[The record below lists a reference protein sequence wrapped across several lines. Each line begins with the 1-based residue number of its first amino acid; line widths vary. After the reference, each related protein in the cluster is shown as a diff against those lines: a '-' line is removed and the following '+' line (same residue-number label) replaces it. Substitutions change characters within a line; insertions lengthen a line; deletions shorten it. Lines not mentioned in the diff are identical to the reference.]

1 MRAIQITEFGGPEV
15 LTLTELPD
23 PQPAAGMSV
32 IEVVRAGVNYAD
44 THHVENSYL
53 APARVP
59 LVPGGEVA
67 GRLADGRRVV
77 ALVGE
82 GGYAERALASDQLSF
97 EIPDAVSEAQALA
110 LLVQGVTAWHL
121 LRTSSRMVEGES
133 VVVHSAAGGVGSLA
147 VQLARKWGAG
157 RIIASAST
165 EAKRELARELG
176 ADVTLDSTAEGLTDQ
191 LREANGG
198 RGVDIVLEMTGGAVF
213 DASLAALGR
222 FGRMVAYGMASRTP
236 PTPVEVG
243 RLMARS
249 QSVVGFWL
257 NDCVGRPGMLAEPL
271 AELFAMTA
279 AGELRPVLG
288 GEYPLAEA
296 ARAHEALR
304 SRGTTGKLVLDP
316 TR

>member
-23 PQPAAGMSV
+23 PEPAPGRSV
-32 IEVVRAGVNYAD
+32 VEVARAGVNYAD

-53 APARVP
+53 APSRLP
-59 LVPGGEVA
+59 LVPGAEVA
-67 GRLADGRRVV
+67 GRTTDGLRVV

-82 GGYAERALASDQLSF
+82 GGYAERAVVPDQLSF

-110 LLVQGVTAWHL
+110 LIVQGVTAWHL
-121 LRTSSRMVEGES
+121 LRTSAHMVEGES

-147 VQLARKWGAG
+147 VQLARRWGAG
-157 RIIASAST
+157 RIIATAST
-165 EAKRELARELG
+165 EAKRALARDLG
-176 ADVTLDSTAEGLTDQ
+176 ADVTLDSTAEELTDQ

-198 RGVDIVLEMTGGAVF
+198 KSVDIVLEMTGGPVF
-213 DASLAALGR
+213 DASFAALAR
-222 FGRMVAYGMASRTP
+222 FGRMVAYGMASRTA
-236 PTPVEVG
+236 PTPVDVG

-257 NDCVGRPGMLAEPL
+257 NDCLGRPGMLADPL
-271 AELFAMTA
+271 AELFAMTV

-288 GEYPLAEA
+288 GEYPLTDA
-296 ARAHEALR
+296 ARAHRDLR